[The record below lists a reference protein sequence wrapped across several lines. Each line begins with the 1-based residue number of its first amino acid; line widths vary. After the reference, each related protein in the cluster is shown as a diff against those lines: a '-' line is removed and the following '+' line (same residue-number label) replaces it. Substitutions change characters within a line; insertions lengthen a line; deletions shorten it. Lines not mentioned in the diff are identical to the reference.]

1 MGVSNRFD
9 PDAAIDQVALYWLNL
24 SGGNPPPLTIRV
36 LGRDRDIKLDIAGGS
51 QIPRVFDR
59 TAPEQILTDLR
70 ESWRGVKRLLL
81 AYDGSPLS
89 CDFLDTVL
97 SFLDPAIAVTL
108 IDVAEPSAPG
118 NATALEANEIVQ
130 LGLTRARELGREV
143 EMLVA
148 TGDPGP
154 QIVQAATDGKFD
166 AIFMSLRGEYRKR
179 DTMVMA
185 PTTSYVLQHAPCR
198 VILGFPPK
206 SIKPQNEAATATATP
221 ENA

>member
-1 MGVSNRFD
+1 VSNRFD

-24 SGGNPPPLTIRV
+24 AGGNPPPLTIRV

-59 TAPEQILTDLR
+59 TGPEQILTDLR

-108 IDVAEPSAPG
+108 IDVAESPAPG
-118 NATALEANEIVQ
+118 TAPSDAKEVVQ
-130 LGLTRARELGREV
+130 IGLTRAHELGRQV
-143 EMLVA
+143 ETLVA
-148 TGDPGP
+148 SGDPGP

-206 SIKPQNEAATATATP
+206 SIKPQSESATAITMP
-221 ENA
+221 ENM